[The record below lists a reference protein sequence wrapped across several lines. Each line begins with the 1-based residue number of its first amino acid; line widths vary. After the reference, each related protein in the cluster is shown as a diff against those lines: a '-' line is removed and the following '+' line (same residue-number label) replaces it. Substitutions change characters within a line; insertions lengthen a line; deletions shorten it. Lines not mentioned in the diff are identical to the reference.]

1 MTGFELRTSGVGS
14 DHSANCPIEIRLG
27 SICHLTKQA
36 DTASLTTKS
45 AAYHG
50 PHVECTG
57 QALRFLEKY
66 NIFQANNVFN
76 WYISKYQ

>member
-45 AAYHG
+45 AAYN
-50 PHVECTG
+50 G

-76 WYISKYQ
+76 GYISKYQ